1 MVWERWWY
9 SRWRDLVVAGVL
21 LGVGLSVH
29 TWGPA
34 GDAPVLQSAMYTTTS
49 TTVSSVPVFTAVVTP
64 LDPELTATTTTITTT
79 TVGGGFA
86 AAPTTTRSAPV
97 AQTRAPTTQPAT
109 TTTQPAT
116 TVPTSSTS
124 TTVPAST
131 TSTTTIPESTEPVD
145 TTDSTGD
152 TTSVP

>member
-97 AQTRAPTTQPAT
+97 AQTRAPTT
-109 TTTQPAT
+109 
-116 TVPTSSTS
+116 VPTSSTS

>member
-9 SRWRDLVVAGVL
+9 SPWRDLVVAGVL

-79 TVGGGFA
+79 TVGGG
-86 AAPTTTRSAPV
+86 SAPV

-116 TVPTSSTS
+116 TVP
-124 TTVPAST
+124 AST
-131 TSTTTIPESTEPVD
+131 TSTSATTTTAPTTTIPESTEPVD

>member
-34 GDAPVLQSAMYTTTS
+34 GDAPVLQSAMHTTTS

-79 TVGGGFA
+79 TVGGG
-86 AAPTTTRSAPV
+86 SAPV

-116 TVPTSSTS
+116 TVP
-124 TTVPAST
+124 AST
-131 TSTTTIPESTEPVD
+131 TSTSATTTTAPTTTIPESTEPVD

>member
-34 GDAPVLQSAMYTTTS
+34 GDAPVLQSAMHTTTS

-79 TVGGGFA
+79 TVGGG
-86 AAPTTTRSAPV
+86 SAPV
-97 AQTRAPTTQPAT
+97 AQTRAP
-109 TTTQPAT
+109 T